1 MEVAVTPTAST
12 VDRIEQSVYSIERAR
27 KADLLAH
34 LLRTT
39 GAARTVVFTKT
50 KHGADKLVRKLR
62 AAGVASDAIHGN
74 KAQGQRTRA
83 LDGFRSG
90 RTPVLVATDIAA
102 RGLDVDGILEVA
114 GINGEEGRRLERV
127 AKARPSLTNPEPG
140 QLKQLALWAG
150 ILPDPIEQTTSPRP
164 EAHWLAYLIKTRQW
178 VARKSPTSWSDAQR
192 KEFVEEAR
200 PVVEAWVEAG
210 GKL

>member
-1 MEVAVTPTAST
+1 MAQLATLTSNEKSIGMELKKT
-12 VDRIEQSVYSIERAR
+12 VR
-27 KADLLAH
+27 LLAESREEAVKSMAETIS
-34 LLRTT
+34 LAADAGDIILS
-39 GAARTVVFTKT
+39 ARTE
-50 KHGADKLVRKLR
+50 
-62 AAGVASDAIHGN
+62 
-74 KAQGQRTRA
+74 
-83 LDGFRSG
+83 
-90 RTPVLVATDIAA
+90 
-102 RGLDVDGILEVA
+102 GLDVDGILEVA
-114 GINGEEGRRLERV
+114 GLNGEEGRRLERV

-178 VARKSPTSWSDAQR
+178 VARKSPTSWSEEQR

>member
-1 MEVAVTPTAST
+1 MATALANLTSNEKGIGMELKKTVRLLNESREEAVKSMAETISLA
-12 VDRIEQSVYSIERAR
+12 
-27 KADLLAH
+27 ADAGDIILS
-34 LLRTT
+34 
-39 GAARTVVFTKT
+39 ARTE
-50 KHGADKLVRKLR
+50 
-62 AAGVASDAIHGN
+62 
-74 KAQGQRTRA
+74 
-83 LDGFRSG
+83 
-90 RTPVLVATDIAA
+90 
-102 RGLDVDGILEVA
+102 GLDVDGILEVA

-178 VARKSPTSWSDAQR
+178 VARKSPTSWSEAQR

>member
-1 MEVAVTPTAST
+1 MATALATLTSNEKSIGMELKKTVRALAESREEAVKSMAETISLA
-12 VDRIEQSVYSIERAR
+12 
-27 KADLLAH
+27 ADAGDILLS
-34 LLRTT
+34 
-39 GAARTVVFTKT
+39 ARTE
-50 KHGADKLVRKLR
+50 
-62 AAGVASDAIHGN
+62 
-74 KAQGQRTRA
+74 
-83 LDGFRSG
+83 
-90 RTPVLVATDIAA
+90 
-102 RGLDVDGILEVA
+102 GLDVEGILEVA
-114 GINGEEGRRLERV
+114 GLNGEEGRRLERV

-178 VARKSPTSWSDAQR
+178 VARKSPTQWSEEQR
-192 KEFVEEAR
+192 REFVAEAR